1 MKTLPMLLAAA
12 TLSPGAIATPRPQ
25 TLNEKLV
32 DEYAACAAYYQIVA
46 TDLGRLGRKDSAAN
60 AHAASETALRHAASA
75 TAKASSGEPDDDIV
89 RSRFNFYI
97 RAIARY
103 MENTAHNIS
112 VFAGPSGQRCKG
124 AIEDPETFRATVEEE
139 FRHSADHPPASR
151 AE

>member
-1 MKTLPMLLAAA
+1 MKRLLLLLAAA
-12 TLSPGAIATPRPQ
+12 TLPAGAAPRPQ

-32 DEYAACAAYYQIVA
+32 DEYAACAAYYRIVSA
-46 TDLGRLGRKDSAAN
+46 DLDRLDRKDSAAD
-60 AHAASETALRHAASA
+60 AHAASDSALRYAANA
-75 TAKASSGEPDDDIV
+75 ADKTPAGEPDRDIV

-97 RAIARY
+97 KAITRY
-103 MENTAHNIS
+103 MEKTAHNIS

-139 FRHSADHPPASR
+139 FRHSADDHPPASA